1 MRLREG
7 HDLGVGEG
15 AGRLHVLV
23 MLGSTGLLDN
33 FRASYFT
40 AAYNL
45 LSTGERA
52 CSAFSS
58 VCDTE

>member
-33 FRASYFT
+33 FRAS
-40 AAYNL
+40 
-45 LSTGERA
+45 
-52 CSAFSS
+52 
-58 VCDTE
+58 